1 MIWMMG
7 PLQTEMA
14 FISAIGDWIEGSG
27 WVYIFKRSKMNTVG
41 RFVSFLDVIN
51 VKRSHYAHQV
61 TLASL
66 AYLSNIA
73 FKDQTE
79 FDS

>member
-1 MIWMMG
+1 MMG
-7 PLQTEMA
+7 PLQTEIA

-27 WVYIFKRSKMNTVG
+27 WVYIFKRSKINTVG
-41 RFVSFLDVIN
+41 RYESFLDVTN
-51 VKRSHYAHQV
+51 VKRSRYAHQV
-61 TLASL
+61 TLAPL
-66 AYLSNIA
+66 VYLSNIA